1 MEIKTN
7 DSVFV
12 QKTRMMQHTQSAFAD
27 LDIHVLGSSVTLQTA
42 AQHSELLENMPAKT
56 VDVTQLL
63 AKRIVHSAVRF
74 KYLFTRSTIIKLDD
88 YALSRL

>member
-12 QKTRMMQHTQSAFAD
+12 QKTRMMQHTQSAFVD

-56 VDVTQLL
+56 VDVTQGVVQGV
-63 AKRIVHSAVRF
+63 AQDA
-74 KYLFTRSTIIKLDD
+74 T
-88 YALSRL
+88 